1 MGASVTVEENRGT
14 VPGVMGTVHALKQK
28 RLMREVFASV
38 HAKLADVDAFL
49 DREIS
54 NAIPMVGEV
63 AGYVLGSGGKRV
75 RPALLLLVSRMLAY
89 SGERDVRYGAVVEML
104 HSATLM
110 HDDII
115 DEADVRRGQPT
126 ANREF
131 GTHRTVLVGDWLFA
145 WTMRLCLEVGDV
157 QVMRA
162 LTAATLAMTE
172 GEILAEEMRRSL
184 DVSEDVYM
192 DITRRKTAELFA
204 ATCSVPALFQASTLH
219 LTEQLASFGRNLGI
233 CFQLVDDALDYSA
246 SRRELG
252 KPVMADLREGR
263 MTLPMILLLPRLDRS
278 RHELVRAVVETGELD
293 DAGEQDL
300 LEAIRTSGVLET
312 TRQRAQAYA
321 DRAIHEVQRFPPGEA
336 RDMLLRATELLVD
349 RRS

>member
-1 MGASVTVEENRGT
+1 MTAKEIFGT
-14 VPGVMGTVHALKQK
+14 VPGVTGTVHALRQK

-38 HAKLADVDAFL
+38 QAKLGDVEGFL
-49 DREIS
+49 DREVS
-54 NAIPMVGEV
+54 RAMPMVGEV

-75 RPALLLLVSRMLAY
+75 RPALLLLVSRMLGY

-115 DEADVRRGQPT
+115 DGADVRRGKPT

-145 WTMRLCLEVGDV
+145 WIMRLCLEVGDV
-157 QVMRA
+157 EIMQA
-162 LTAATLAMTE
+162 LTSATLAMTE
-172 GEILAEEMRRSL
+172 GEIVAEEMRRSL
-184 DVSEDVYM
+184 DVSDEVYM

-204 ATCSVPALFQASTLH
+204 ATCSVPALFQVSTLH

-263 MTLPMILLLPRLDRS
+263 MTLPMILLLPRLDATR
-278 RHELVRAVVETGELD
+278 RELVRTAVTTGELD
-293 DAGEQDL
+293 DDGERQL
-300 LEAIRTSGVLET
+300 LEAVRISGVLDV
-312 TRQRAQAYA
+312 TRQRAQLYA
-321 DRAIHEVQRFPPGEA
+321 DRAVDLVQRFPAGEA
-336 RDMLLRATELLVD
+336 RDMLLRATEFLVD

>member
-1 MGASVTVEENRGT
+1 
-14 VPGVMGTVHALKQK
+14 MGTVHALRQKQ
-28 RLMREVFASV
+28 LMREVFAAV
-38 HAKLADVDAFL
+38 QPKLAEVDSFL
-49 DREIS
+49 DREVS
-54 NAIPMVGEV
+54 RAVPMVGEV

-115 DEADVRRGQPT
+115 DEADVRRGRPT
-126 ANREF
+126 ANRKF

-145 WTMRLCLEVGDV
+145 WLMRLCLEVGDV
-157 QVMRA
+157 QVMRT

-184 DVSEDVYM
+184 DVREDVYM

-263 MTLPMILLLPRLDRS
+263 LTLPMILLLPRLDSAR
-278 RHELVRAVVETGELD
+278 RKLVRTAVETGALD
-293 DAGEQDL
+293 TEGEQEL
-300 LEAIRTSGVLET
+300 LEAVRTSGVLEA
-312 TRQRAQAYA
+312 TRQRAQTYA
-321 DRAIHEVQRFPPGEA
+321 DRAIEEVHRFPAGDE
-336 RDMLLRATELLVD
+336 RDMLLKATEFLVD